1 VSRES
6 FRRTLREK
14 GQLSLKAHA
23 PKKREEEVMQI
34 AMTPVVTM
42 APTTPI
48 QNAIRIM
55 AKKGFRRIP
64 IANPGTKSLEGI
76 ITATDIINYLGG
88 GKKFDLVQQKFRGNF
103 FKAIN
108 EPIKLVMTQEV
119 VSIRASGR
127 ISEALELMKTE
138 NVGGLP
144 VVDDEKRVK
153 GIVTERDV
161 ARLFANRLSGINVRQ
176 LMSRDVITALTKT
189 TIFEVEKTMAT
200 QGFRRLPIVSDG
212 KVVGIITSMDVIRFF
227 GSGEVFEHLRSG
239 TIIQVLNTPA
249 VEIATKDVSAINPE
263 ADIGQA
269 AKIMQEKD
277 IGALPVVKN
286 ERLVGM
292 ITERDFFKIIE

>member
-1 VSRES
+1 MSRES

-34 AMTPVVTM
+34 AKTPVVTM

-48 QNAIRIM
+48 QGAIQIM

-76 ITATDIINYLGG
+76 ITATDVINYLGG
-88 GKKFDLVQQKFRGNF
+88 GKKFDMIQQKFQGNI

-119 VSIRASGR
+119 ISIHASAK

-153 GIVTERDV
+153 GIVTERDI
-161 ARLFANRLSGINVRQ
+161 ALLFANRLSGINVRQ
-176 LMSRDVITALTKT
+176 LMSEDVITALTKT

-200 QGFRRLPIVSDG
+200 QGFRRLPIVSNG

-227 GSGEVFEHLRSG
+227 GSGEVFKHLRSG
-239 TIIQVLNTPA
+239 TLIQALNTPA
-249 VEIATKDVSAINPE
+249 VEIATKDVSTINPE

-269 AKIMQEKD
+269 AKIMQERD
-277 IGALPVVKN
+277 IGAVPVVKN
-286 ERLVGM
+286 EKLVGM